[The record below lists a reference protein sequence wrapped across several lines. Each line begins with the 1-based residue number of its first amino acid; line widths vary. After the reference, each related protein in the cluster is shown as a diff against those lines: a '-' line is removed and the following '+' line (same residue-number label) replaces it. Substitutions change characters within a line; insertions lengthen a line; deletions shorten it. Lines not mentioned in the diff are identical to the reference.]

1 MKLAEKRQKKNLT
14 QEQMAT
20 LLGIAT
26 STYNQYENSQRGI
39 PTEIVKKISKILDIE
54 AAEFFL
60 PSKFTISK

>member
-1 MKLAEKRQKKNLT
+1 MKLVEKRVKKNLT
-14 QEQMAT
+14 QEQMAK

-39 PTEIVKKISKILDIE
+39 PAEIVKKISKILDIE
-54 AAEFFL
+54 AEEFFL